1 MGCRFR
7 KASSHVRRKKK
18 ISAKRY
24 AVGYGKPPVRTRFK
38 RGQSGNFQGRPTGTR
53 NARSMARAAL
63 EQRIVV
69 SSTGVRKRMS
79 VREIAF
85 QRLAEKAMAGDLK
98 ALNFLLGLEDAL
110 QSPEGDATPTSA
122 ERSLKILQQFFERQL
137 QGKKQ

>member
-1 MGCRFR
+1 
-7 KASSHVRRKKK
+7 
-18 ISAKRY
+18 
-24 AVGYGKPPVRTRFK
+24 
-38 RGQSGNFQGRPTGTR
+38 
-53 NARSMARAAL
+53 MARAAL

>member
-1 MGCRFR
+1 
-7 KASSHVRRKKK
+7 
-18 ISAKRY
+18 
-24 AVGYGKPPVRTRFK
+24 
-38 RGQSGNFQGRPTGTR
+38 
-53 NARSMARAAL
+53 MARAAL

-69 SSTGVRKRMS
+69 SSTGGRKRMS

-110 QSPEGDATPTSA
+110 QSLEGDAAQKST